1 MCGRELCG
9 SGAAEPRRRGSDSAR
24 AARAA
29 FGLSSL
35 TPRVHHPQANYV
47 VPADLATNKVAYGPI
62 SGQSL
67 GSRLIVAYEAGKL
80 APRAGKAALTLCS
93 ACGADGHRAASCA
106 APSGA

>member
-1 MCGRELCG
+1 
-9 SGAAEPRRRGSDSAR
+9 
-24 AARAA
+24 
-29 FGLSSL
+29 
-35 TPRVHHPQANYV
+35 